1 MSEAV
6 TKEKL
11 VEDVK
16 DVISDAEAFI
26 HATADD
32 MGGKAGEARSKLSD
46 KVLAARERLKQIEG
60 VVREKAIEGAKQTD
74 RVIRD
79 HPYEAIGIAFGVGLL
94 IGILVSNRNK

>member
-1 MSEAV
+1 MNDAV
-6 TKEKL
+6 AKDKL

-26 HATADD
+26 HETGESL
-32 MGGKAGEARSKLSD
+32 GGKAGEARSKLSE

-74 RVIRD
+74 RVIRE
-79 HPYEAIGIAFGVGLL
+79 HPYESIGIAFGVGLL
-94 IGILVSNRNK
+94 IGILINRK